1 MKCLRIDEIYLY
13 LEGELSSEQTKKIE
27 THLTSCSA
35 CENSV
40 EERRRLIH
48 AAESLPDL
56 ELPKDF
62 TNQVMGKIFPEK
74 VPLRSWLIALSSGF
88 SSIAAVLFI
97 YFLLSGQNLADFMIG
112 LNQAFVT
119 LARNLSVFCAKFLKL
134 VSLFIKIIL
143 QFLGYLINGVSRWTK
158 IPNQEIQVVIITLT
172 LLLSV
177 FLIFKLKRKIF
188 SGEGI

>member
-13 LEGELSSEQTKKIE
+13 LEGDLSSQQMKKVKNHIS
-27 THLTSCSA
+27 SCA
-35 CENSV
+35 GCKKGV
-40 EERRRLIH
+40 EERRRLNM

-56 ELPKDF
+56 PVPKDF

-74 VPLRSWLIALSSGF
+74 VPLRSWLIALASGF
-88 SSIAAVLFI
+88 STIATVLFV
-97 YFLLSGQNLADFMIG
+97 YFLISGQNLADFMIG
-112 LNQAFVT
+112 LNQAFVS

-134 VSLFIKIIL
+134 VSLFAKIIL
-143 QFLGYLINGVSRWTK
+143 QFLGYLINALSRWTK

-172 LLLSV
+172 LFLSV